1 MVKWSGYREHFPVS
15 RRDRVTLSSAS
26 KQMSNTTENDGLI
39 SRGSLEHLKDWKE
52 FLTFQTSAPHD

>member
-1 MVKWSGYREHFPVS
+1 MS